1 MSAVTVTTEAKLL
14 GEEEGG
20 SQLKPVMESSQADRG
35 RASAVL
41 RR

>member
-14 GEEEGG
+14 GEGGG